1 MALLPQTGTK
11 EAQPFLFSCLPIRV
25 TLLILLNPALAESP
39 NHKLPESGSL
49 GNNGGLDPS
58 VPASDPWILGDLG
71 LGSDPLFEP
80 QFMLYK
86 IRRECLDVWLSN
98 WVPRGWLGSQGGVS

>member
-25 TLLILLNPALAESP
+25 TSLILLNPALAESP
-39 NHKLPESGSL
+39 NRKLPESGSL
-49 GNNGGLDPS
+49 GNNGGLELSMPDP
-58 VPASDPWILGDLG
+58 DPWSLGDLG

-80 QFMLYK
+80 WFMLYK
-86 IRRECLDVWLSN
+86 MRECLDVWLSN
-98 WVPRGWLGSQGGVS
+98 WVP